1 MKWFRDIRIIPVVLV
16 AIFGFA
22 VLKIAGLVIDGGY
35 VFDYDPQSTRQS
47 WAQET
52 FNFPGG
58 RKTETA
64 DITGSVDE
72 KKEEKSREEKSKEE
86 KKEEKPKEEKKEEA
100 ARPAV
105 APAEGAKTEGAS
117 AAAAPGQP
125 VSPSERAILERL
137 QSRRQELEARA
148 REIDIRES
156 LLKAAEKRIESKV
169 QEMKAVESRI
179 ATVSEQKTE
188 ADAAHF
194 KGIITMYENMKP
206 KDAAKVFDR
215 LEMPVLFEIASQI
228 NPRKMS
234 DILGLMSTEAA
245 ERLTTEMARR
255 ANPDKSA
262 SAADLPKIEGKMLQQ
277 RPN

>member
-1 MKWFRDIRIIPVVLV
+1 MKSVRDIRIIPVVLA

-22 VLKIAGLVIDGGY
+22 VLKVAGLVIDGGY
-35 VFDYDPQSTRQS
+35 VFDYDPQSTKQS

-58 RKTETA
+58 NKTEAA

-72 KKEEKSREEKSKEE
+72 KKEEKSKEEKSR
-86 KKEEKPKEEKKEEA
+86 EEKPKEEA
-100 ARPAV
+100 AKPAV
-105 APAEGAKTEGAS
+105 APPEMAKPEGAGA
-117 AAAAPGQP
+117 AQGQP

-148 REIDIRES
+148 REIDIREN
-156 LLKAAEKRIESKV
+156 LLKSAEKRIESKV

-179 ATVSEQKTE
+179 AAVSEQKTE

-228 NPRKMS
+228 APRKMS
-234 DILGLMSTEAA
+234 DILGLMSTDAA

-255 ANPDKSA
+255 AGPEKSA

-277 RPN
+277 KPN

>member
-1 MKWFRDIRIIPVVLV
+1 MKSVRDIRIIPVVLA

-22 VLKIAGLVIDGGY
+22 VLKVAGLVIDGGY
-35 VFDYDPQSTRQS
+35 VFDYDPQSTKQS

-58 RKTETA
+58 NKTEAAA

-72 KKEEKSREEKSKEE
+72 KKEEKSREDKPRED
-86 KKEEKPKEEKKEEA
+86 KKEEKLKEEA
-100 ARPAV
+100 AKPAV
-105 APAEGAKTEGAS
+105 APPEVAKPEGAAVIP
-117 AAAAPGQP
+117 ALGQP
-125 VSPSERAILERL
+125 ISPSERAILERL

-148 REIDIRES
+148 REIDIREN
-156 LLKAAEKRIESKV
+156 LLKSAEKRIESKV

-179 ATVSEQKTE
+179 AAVSEQKTE

-228 NPRKMS
+228 APRKMS
-234 DILGLMSTEAA
+234 DILGLMSPDVA

-255 ANPDKSA
+255 AGSDKSA
-262 SAADLPKIEGKMLQQ
+262 SAEALPKIEGKILSQK
-277 RPN
+277 PN

>member
-1 MKWFRDIRIIPVVLV
+1 MKSVRDIRIIPVVLA

-22 VLKIAGLVIDGGY
+22 VLKVAGLVIDGGY

-58 RKTETA
+58 NKTETAA

-72 KKEEKSREEKSKEE
+72 KKEEKPREE
-86 KKEEKPKEEKKEEA
+86 KKEEKPKEERLKEEA
-100 ARPAV
+100 AKPAV
-105 APAEGAKTEGAS
+105 APPEVAKPEGS
-117 AAAAPGQP
+117 AAQGAP

-179 ATVSEQKTE
+179 AAVGEQKTE

-228 NPRKMS
+228 APRKMS

-255 ANPDKSA
+255 AGPDKSA

-277 RPN
+277 KPN